1 MMLNKEELKGL
12 TRYSKLL
19 NGTKVKLPPKA
30 IVTRKFCSGM
40 GS

>member
-1 MMLNKEELKGL
+1 MLNKEELKGL

-30 IVTRKFCSGM
+30 IVTSEAAGP
-40 GS
+40 SVV